1 MAHPITRPTLLLCT
15 ALVTLAGCAVPEGP
29 YPSLAPRPAEKLG
42 FDEPA
47 VAPPAPVAPDPALDA
62 RLATNARDRGAAAQA
77 FDQAASRAQ
86 RLAAA
91 ARGAK
96 AGSDRWL
103 DAQTALAE
111 LDALRARHQDA
122 LGVLED
128 LAATRAESL
137 EPAYPALEQALETA
151 RATSIAQ
158 TRRIDTIA
166 AGLAPA
172 A

>member
-1 MAHPITRPTLLLCT
+1 MSHPLARPPLLLCA
-15 ALVTLAGCAVPEGP
+15 ALATLSGCAVPEGP
-29 YPSLAPRPAEKLG
+29 YPSLAPRAAEKLG

-62 RLATNARDRGAAAQA
+62 KLASNARDRAAATQA
-77 FDQAASRAQ
+77 FDAGAARAE
-86 RLAAA
+86 RLARA

-111 LDALRARHQDA
+111 LDAARARHQDA

-128 LAATRAESL
+128 LAATRAQAL
-137 EPAYPALEQALETA
+137 EPAYPALEQALTTA
-151 RATSIAQ
+151 RATSSAQ
-158 TRRIDTIA
+158 TRRIDAIA
-166 AGLAPA
+166 ASLAPA
-172 A
+172 